1 MGVYTFVITAT
12 ICFSSL
18 LLVIVNNQ
26 LSPYEESSY
35 DYILTN
41 FDDNNIK
48 ELQNNMH
55 IKDVYASRTVSTSIR
70 KDEEVREIDLN
81 CVDEW
86 DTTGITYYSENRQI
100 EGELI
105 YTNTDKKVNN
115 NSDKNG
121 IVLDVLLAKS
131 LDAKIGDKV
140 YISIGEKELEYE
152 VSMIIEPHVGMT
164 YGQAVCLYDEYFQ
177 DEGISDLSY
186 SILFVDTVEGNEA
199 DNNEMEDYF
208 YNDYIGPGMDGL
220 TKEEIKEIN
229 RNTIIKKEWEVSD
242 VESELEH
249 TPPITLGIFVLGIVV
264 IFLFVLRECRS
275 QKESMNKKVAILS
288 ALGQKSSIVINL
300 IVISQMMIIL
310 PSILASG
317 VLTKIIY
324 DGLISNYYLTS
335 RLLIIEL
342 GIVVLVTF
350 IMCLIVGIIMHREYK
365 KKTVTEL
372 LKYE

>member
-70 KDEEVREIDLN
+70 KGEEVREIDLN

-199 DNNEMEDYF
+199 DNNEIEDYF

-249 TPPITLGIFVLGIVV
+249 TPPITLGIFILGIVV

-350 IMCLIVGIIMHREYK
+350 IMCLIVGIIMHSAYK
-365 KKTVTEL
+365 KKAVTEL